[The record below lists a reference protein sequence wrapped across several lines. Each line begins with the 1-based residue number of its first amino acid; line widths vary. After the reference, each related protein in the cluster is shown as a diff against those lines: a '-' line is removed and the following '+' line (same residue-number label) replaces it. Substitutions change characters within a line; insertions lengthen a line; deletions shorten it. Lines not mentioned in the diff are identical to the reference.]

1 MSFIFSF
8 AVTCCL
14 SAHLMLFLCFL
25 AIFWLWRFWRLARN
39 CFALFVLVYSAR
51 CSVDC
56 FCCCYCCCAESA
68 TSVCSP
74 LDMLTLYCAGRAA
87 GVFLLYCCY
96 WSFATFDMAQFA
108 FLSLSSISLSLPRF
122 AWVSIALFN
131 YWFIAI
137 LLAEVIQCQLRR
149 LLQGPVPFEM
159 WCSTAFCTA
168 IQLLF
173 NCCFDVSP
181 DELAYTCT
189 VPCRM
194 PRSSILCSSPTR
206 FAQSWVALSCLR
218 LLINNLISSLNFEN
232 SLALTKSIACF
243 CGSSCKSVCWV
254 LDNASVT
261 ISKCSKAH
269 NVLKAQLST

>member
-1 MSFIFSF
+1 MLSLQRVFVVLWICSRSIVLVELPVFSF
-8 AVTCCL
+8 FIVVAG
-14 SAHLMLFLCFL
+14 HLLLL
-25 AIFWLWRFWRLARN
+25 TWLNSHF
-39 CFALFVLVYSAR
+39 
-51 CSVDC
+51 
-56 FCCCYCCCAESA
+56 
-68 TSVCSP
+68 
-74 LDMLTLYCAGRAA
+74 
-87 GVFLLYCCY
+87 FLL
-96 WSFATFDMAQFA
+96 
-108 FLSLSSISLSLPRF
+108 SLSLPRF

-149 LLQGPVPFEM
+149 LLQGPVPSEM
-159 WCSTAFCTA
+159 RCSTAFCTA

-181 DELAYTCT
+181 DELAYKCT

-194 PRSSILCSSPTR
+194 PSSSILCSSPTR

-218 LLINNLISSLNFEN
+218 LLIKNLISSLNFEN

-254 LDNASVT
+254 LDNASVM
-261 ISKCSKAH
+261 IRKCSKIAH

>member
-74 LDMLTLYCAGRAA
+74 LDTHTLHCAGRAA

-108 FLSLSSISLSLPRF
+108 FLSLSSVSLSLPNF

-149 LLQGPVPFEM
+149 RDLFPPRCGAPRHFVQR
-159 WCSTAFCTA
+159 
-168 IQLLF
+168 F
-173 NCCFDVSP
+173 NCF
-181 DELAYTCT
+181 LT
-189 VPCRM
+189 VVLMCPPTNLPTHALC
-194 PRSSILCSSPTR
+194 PAECHALRSFVFLP
-206 FAQSWVALSCLR
+206 QGLLSH
-218 LLINNLISSLNFEN
+218 E
-232 SLALTKSIACF
+232 
-243 CGSSCKSVCWV
+243 
-254 LDNASVT
+254 
-261 ISKCSKAH
+261 
-269 NVLKAQLST
+269 